1 MLELDTAP
9 MYNAAA
15 QESGTTPA
23 DLRARTQIAAVPDS
37 QLISITVTADT
48 AEQAVAQAD
57 AIANTAIEANQ
68 SRIDAELDQV
78 TAATRDLIT
87 GNTLT
92 DSNAEQARVT
102 RLGDTLGQNQSNLVV
117 GSRNLVL
124 LHSAEAA
131 SLLPSPAL
139 LGALGLVA
147 GGLLGG
153 VMALLLGA
161 RRGTIQTVKEMH
173 QLYPNASVVDR
184 LDLET
189 VITLESEN
197 ASVVYIAGLSVR
209 TRTSSSPSPTWC
221 GPSSWPNGRAVDGYD
236 QHHNVKVAERSG
248 SLQVITTTLSDTVLR
263 RVERDSSSLLIVP
276 VRAKVT
282 RMEQLDTFASRLN
295 DRTYLLVQSR
305 DAGLGLTYAQDHQ
318 RSGSLDR
325 GSVRRQLPGAAAVD
339 PQPLHPGHHAVDVR
353 LDGARP
359 LGPSGRGQRS
369 SPAALAAGDVGQW
382 VVGDLAGALRQ
393 PAVRQRQQLGVLGGH
408 LAAAGPAAATIETPG
423 PTVGALRGIGHVG
436 LGIGALSLLF
446 TLTQLVGIGYRD
458 WVGQIVPAPSPGERL
473 RDQLP
478 DRLRF
483 RAVQVER
490 LDRAG
495 AVVPVVHAR
504 RVCRRRDHRPAA
516 LGEGDGDLRRP
527 AVHDG
532 GLRSGDR
539 GRLRGPH
546 GGLRPGAADC
556 GRTRCRASCSAP
568 CSPPR
573 CSASRSPTG

>member
-1 MLELDTAP
+1 MDTPIEAQYDPWGRSVINALRRWIIIPIVLGLLGAAAGLVAGTMAKPSAEALLRVESAATDGTAMKIVQESTMLELDTAP

-15 QESGTTPA
+15 QESGTTPTN
-23 DLRARTQIAAVPDS
+23 LRARTQIAAVPDS

-48 AEQAVAQAD
+48 AEQAVTQAD
-57 AIANTAIEANQ
+57 AIATTAIEANQ
-68 SRIDAELDQV
+68 SRIEAELDQV
-78 TAATRDLIT
+78 TAATRNLIT

-153 VMALLLGA
+153 VVALLLGA

-197 ASVVYIAGLSVR
+197 ASVVYIAAVGQDPHELEPVADVVR
-209 TRTSSSPSPTWC
+209 TQFLA
-221 GPSSWPNGRAVDGYD
+221 NGRAVDGYD
-236 QHHNVKVAERSG
+236 QHHNVKVAERAG

-295 DRTYLLVQSR
+295 DRTYLLVQS
-305 DAGLGLTYAQDHQ
+305 G
-318 RSGSLDR
+318 
-325 GSVRRQLPGAAAVD
+325 
-339 PQPLHPGHHAVDVR
+339 
-353 LDGARP
+353 
-359 LGPSGRGQRS
+359 
-369 SPAALAAGDVGQW
+369 
-382 VVGDLAGALRQ
+382 
-393 PAVRQRQQLGVLGGH
+393 
-408 LAAAGPAAATIETPG
+408 TP
-423 PTVGALRGIGHVG
+423 
-436 LGIGALSLLF
+436 
-446 TLTQLVGIGYRD
+446 D
-458 WVGQIVPAPSPGERL
+458 WG
-473 RDQLP
+473 
-478 DRLRF
+478 
-483 RAVQVER
+483 
-490 LDRAG
+490 
-495 AVVPVVHAR
+495 
-504 RVCRRRDHRPAA
+504 
-516 LGEGDGDLRRP
+516 
-527 AVHDG
+527 
-532 GLRSGDR
+532 
-539 GRLRGPH
+539 
-546 GGLRPGAADC
+546 
-556 GRTRCRASCSAP
+556 
-568 CSPPR
+568 
-573 CSASRSPTG
+573 